1 MTVVTYRDGVL
12 ILIKDLKD
20 GLFRP
25 MIHIVHPVIANSRP
39 SCQSAISTGGRLFQ
53 LTHVVMTQIF
63 VAIKSPYRCH
73 VHFLALVIF
82 GEFLKHVHF
91 WEGLL

>member
-1 MTVVTYRDGVL
+1 
-12 ILIKDLKD
+12 
-20 GLFRP
+20 
-25 MIHIVHPVIANSRP
+25 MIHIVHLVIANSRIRP
-39 SCQSAISTGGRLFQ
+39 SCQRAISTGGRLLQ

-63 VAIKSPYRCH
+63 VATKGPYRCH